1 MLGSRVQPPTPVPS
15 SDHDVPSSPSG
26 LYAKHASYMSRPAM
40 ATPPPSSPTRDHPFS
55 LFAEALEHAV
65 PRGVSPTKRAAPVVR
80 REIVVE
86 NDPAVGIRANARG
99 IDALQANY
107 THTLVIGRAK
117 VLDRAAAVAASPA
130 FMGSQPAVNVCLP
143 GTAKHVSRVHALVR
157 WVPFTSA
164 VETAP
169 HGMAGTFVLR
179 IVGQNGLVVNGKR
192 YRAGHVLRLEPGRT
206 LLDFFG
212 VRLRFVVESV
222 ARAAPKPALPA
233 PSAVSPTKEY
243 AMPTGIPPSSPAR
256 MERAMSVDDSE
267 PDSPTRPVQ
276 RPVVRAEPKPVP
288 AARPL
293 GEVQNVLAR
302 EPKRADKRDK
312 VSKPVEK
319 KAELEAKAAE
329 KASKAVEKPAEKA
342 KVVEKAA
349 EKATKPVEKPVE
361 ELVEKPVEKPVERLV
376 ERPAEKLAGKPI
388 NVPVPADLDTP
399 EPKRAETPPTDHAR
413 MLVDRLAPTYDLA
426 GLLAGAIV
434 FHRTATIST
443 SEAVRSVLSSNPG
456 MMRGEAGARAL
467 AFSPSKRRLPHAGDT
482 SSLPEHGQVIG
493 GWETDARW
501 QLVARRAWHERLE
514 EELQREPMFG
524 VIQRPGKDTSGNPL
538 ECWYH
543 YDKENDPDVER
554 AQNLGAFVKPMRNV
568 VRSQKPIFWK
578 KSEYGRATSGVGQ
591 DGGMDDKLPYS
602 PRSNYD
608 EGEESD
614 TRRKRSRKAD
624 TGPAALEEPEQTWDK
639 QGDLEWHG
647 ARVARGKSRSSTP
660 SAHKKSK
667 LA

>member
-1 MLGSRVQPPTPVPS
+1 
-15 SDHDVPSSPSG
+15 
-26 LYAKHASYMSRPAM
+26 M

-65 PRGVSPTKRAAPVVR
+65 PRGASPTKRAAPVVR

-86 NDPAVGIRANARG
+86 DDPAVGIRANPRG
-99 IDALQANY
+99 IDALQTNY

-143 GTAKHVSRVHALVR
+143 STAKHVSRVHALVR

-179 IVGQNGLVVNGKR
+179 IVGQNGLVINGKR

-233 PSAVSPTKEY
+233 PSAVSPRKGY

-288 AARPL
+288 AAKPL
-293 GEVQNVLAR
+293 GEVQNVLGR
-302 EPKRADKRDK
+302 KPKRAEKRDK
-312 VSKPVEK
+312 AARPMEK
-319 KAELEAKAAE
+319 KAELVAKAAE
-329 KASKAVEKPAEKA
+329 KVSKAAEKPVEKAKTSEKAAEMAAKPVEKPDEKLVEESAEKLAEKPIEKPAEK
-342 KVVEKAA
+342 
-349 EKATKPVEKPVE
+349 
-361 ELVEKPVEKPVERLV
+361 LVEKPTEKPTTPL
-376 ERPAEKLAGKPI
+376 
-388 NVPVPADLDTP
+388 VPADLDTP

-413 MLVDRLAPTYDLA
+413 TLVDRLAPTYDLA

-578 KSEYGRATSGVGQ
+578 KSEYSRATSGAGQ

-614 TRRKRSRKAD
+614 SRRKRSRKAD
-624 TGPAALEEPEQTWDK
+624 TALALDEPEQTWDK

-647 ARVARGKSRSSTP
+647 ARVARAKSRSSTP